1 VIFGQRAY
9 LDGVDLIP
17 SQFYQMLGT
26 ADALPRTEPPHP
38 EEIYNLYMRLA
49 AAGASGIVSLHISS
63 RLSATVAA
71 ALEAAK
77 HVPSSLPVTV
87 IDSGQVSIGLLPAVR
102 FAAQM
107 AQVGAPVEAIEAAV
121 GDVISHTRL
130 FFLVDT
136 LEYLQ
141 RGGRIGRAQRMLGT
155 LLDAKPILTIQEG
168 EVAPVETVRP
178 RQRAFGRLEELVRGL
193 GPVRELYVGQT
204 SDDLGQHLSADVR
217 RFYDG
222 PLHRGWI
229 GATVG
234 THMGMGVGVAAIVP
248 R

>member
-1 VIFGQRAY
+1 
-9 LDGVDLIP
+9 
-17 SQFYQMLGT
+17 MLG
-26 ADALPRTEPPHP
+26 AANALPRTEPPNP
-38 EEIYNLYMRLA
+38 AEIYALYMRLA
-49 AAGASGIVSLHISS
+49 AEGATGIVSLHISS

-77 HVPSSLPVTV
+77 HCAPAVRVAV
-87 IDSGQVSIGLLPAVR
+87 VDSGTVSIGLLPAVR

-107 AQVGAPVEAIEAAV
+107 AQVGAPVDAIVGAV
-121 GDVISHTRL
+121 GDVLARTRL

-141 RGGRIGRAQRMLGT
+141 RGGRIGRAQRLLGT

-178 RQRAFGRLEELVRGL
+178 RQKAFGRLEELIRGV
-193 GPVRELYVGQT
+193 GPVHEVYVGQT
-204 SDDLGQHLSADVR
+204 SDALGQQLSADVR

-222 PLHRGWI
+222 PLYRGWI

-234 THMGMGVGVAAIVP
+234 THMGMGVGAAAVVP